1 MQPSPNPK
9 RRPRAPRAGRLLAV
23 DAWIDSSLYEAGFR
37 LSQGWE
43 SATIFF
49 RRFRVSGWRRLARRS
64 WLWSFAVAFVL
75 RFGYILIA
83 HTYKIKGLED
93 NFAFGWEM
101 GRIARAITR
110 RSASA

>member
-1 MQPSPNPK
+1 MPQLSSPEAQNT
-9 RRPRAPRAGRLLAV
+9 
-23 DAWIDSSLYEAGFR
+23 AGFC
-37 LSQGWE
+37 
-43 SATIFF
+43 
-49 RRFRVSGWRRLARRS
+49 GWRRLARRS

-101 GRIARAITR
+101 GRI
-110 RSASA
+110 